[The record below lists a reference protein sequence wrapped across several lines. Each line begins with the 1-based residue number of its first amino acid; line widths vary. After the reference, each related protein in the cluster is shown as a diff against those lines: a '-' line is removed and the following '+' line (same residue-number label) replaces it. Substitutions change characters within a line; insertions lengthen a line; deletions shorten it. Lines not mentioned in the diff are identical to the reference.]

1 MWFSTYYI
9 ITCDLIQSKKVHD
22 RFKVQQ
28 ELKNAVNAVNER
40 YSNQLLCPFTLVW
53 GDSFQGALKSLNG
66 FYNILD
72 TFEQLISID
81 FRCGV
86 GIGEISTEFSTNTL
100 EMDGLAFHRSQE
112 ALNTAKK
119 ERYYAWISS
128 GNTHF
133 DRMVNTLLT
142 LLYAIKTR
150 WNDHQRDI
158 IQFRREGMTYEKI
171 GKKKGISK
179 QAVAKI
185 LKYTQ
190 SKAVFFAIETMDDL
204 TDIFIK
210 HFEADL

>member
-1 MWFSTYYI
+1 M
-9 ITCDLIQSKKVHD
+9 TCDLIHSKKVQE

-28 ELKNAVNAVNER
+28 ELKNAVNVVNEK
-40 YSNQLLCPFTLVW
+40 YPNELLCPFTTVW
-53 GDSFQGALKSLNG
+53 GDSFQGALKSLDG

-86 GIGEISTEFSTNTL
+86 GIGEISTEFSPNTL

-112 ALNTAKK
+112 ALNIAKK
-119 ERYYAWISS
+119 GHYSAWIQS

-142 LLYAIKTR
+142 LLYATKTR
-150 WNDHQRDI
+150 WNAHQREI
-158 IQFRREGMTYEKI
+158 IYLRQEGMTLKEI
-171 GKKKGISK
+171 GIKKGISK
-179 QAVAKI
+179 QAVSKI

-190 SKAVFFAIETMDDL
+190 SKAVFLAIETLNDLTNTFFVYFKDDL
-204 TDIFIK
+204 
-210 HFEADL
+210 